1 MALLTVDNL
10 SLSFGTHILLDRAS
24 FSLEQNERVSLIGR
38 NGAGKTTLM
47 RLIMGEAQAD
57 DGKLHHQDGLVVS
70 CLDQEVPDHLSG
82 SVFDIVASGAGDAQ
96 ILLTQYHHLIFQ
108 MEHGDTSEKVLKQL
122 ETVQEELEHID
133 GWTLMQKVDQVIS
146 RLLLD
151 ADELIENLSGGL
163 KRRVMLAKALV
174 NNPDI
179 LLLDEP
185 TNHLD
190 IESIL
195 WLEEFLKNYPGC
207 VLFISHDRVFTQ
219 NVATRILELD
229 RGNLY
234 SWEGDYYNYLRRK
247 EEQRHSE
254 EMENQRFDKKLAE
267 EEVWIRQGIKARRTR
282 NEGRVRALEEMR
294 RQRSDRRQ
302 EVGKVKMSVDD
313 NLNSGKLVAE
323 VKQISYAYQDG
334 DKRKTIV
341 TDFSTLI
348 MRGDRIGLIGPNGIG
363 KSTLLKLL
371 LGELQPDQG
380 SVQIGTKLDIAWF
393 DQLRSQL
400 DPENSVLEN
409 IGQGKEFITING
421 KPRHVYSYLQDF
433 LFTADRARVKVKA
446 LSGGE
451 RNRLLLARLFTRPA
465 NLLVL
470 DEPTND
476 LDSDTLDLL
485 EALLMEYQGTMIL
498 VSHDRAFL
506 NNVVTSTL
514 VFEPSAQSA
523 QNISQNTQ
531 YQLNEYA
538 GGYDDWLQQSKVQQ
552 QAVNTVA
559 KLSENKNKKHTV
571 EKNNQKKVKLS
582 FNDQRELDLLPE
594 KIEMLEQQQQDME
607 SQISAADF
615 YQQDQSQVQ
624 KILSEFEKLQKH
636 LEEQYKRWEELDNR

>member
-10 SLSFGTHILLDRAS
+10 SLSFGTHILLDHSS
-24 FSLEQNERVSLIGR
+24 FSLENNERVSLIGR

-47 RLIMGEAQAD
+47 RLIMGDAQAD
-57 DGKLHHQDGLVVS
+57 DGKIHHQDGLNVS

-82 SVFDIVASGAGDAQ
+82 SVFDIVASGAGEAQ
-96 ILLTQYHHLIFQ
+96 TLLTQYHHLILQ
-108 MEHGDTSEKVLKQL
+108 IEQDHSNKNYLKQL
-122 ETVQEELEHID
+122 ETVQDDLEHIN
-133 GWTLMQKVDQVIS
+133 GWSVMQKVEQVIS

-163 KRRVMLAKALV
+163 KRRVMLARALV

-190 IESIL
+190 IESII
-195 WLEEFLKNYPGC
+195 WLEDFLKNYSGC
-207 VLFISHDRVFTQ
+207 VLFISHDRTFTQ

-234 SWEGDYYNYLRRK
+234 SWEGDYLNYLRRK

-254 EMENQRFDKKLAE
+254 EMENKRFDKKLAE

-282 NEGRVRALEEMR
+282 NEGRVRALEDMR

-313 NLNSGKLVAE
+313 NLRSGKLVAE
-323 VKQISYAYQDG
+323 VDNISYAYADG
-334 DKRKTIV
+334 DRCKPIV
-341 TDFSTLI
+341 TNFSTLI

-371 LGELQPDQG
+371 LGELKPDQG
-380 SVQIGTKLDIAWF
+380 SVHIGTKLEIAWF

-400 DPENSVLEN
+400 DPEQSVLEN

-421 KPRHVYSYLQDF
+421 QPRHVYSYLQDF
-433 LFTADRARVKVKA
+433 LFTAERARVKVKA

-465 NLLVL
+465 NLMVL

-485 EALLMEYQGTMIL
+485 EALLLEYQGTMIL
-498 VSHDRAFL
+498 VSHDRSFL

-514 VFEPSAQSA
+514 VFEPSADSIQDP
-523 QNISQNTQ
+523 SQGMH

-538 GGYDDWLQQSKVQQ
+538 GGYDDWLRQSKVQQ
-552 QAVNTVA
+552 QAEKLSIKAAVNT
-559 KLSENKNKKHTV
+559 KLKENPGT
-571 EKNNQKKVKLS
+571 KKVKLS
-582 FNDQRELDLLPE
+582 YNEQRELEQLPE
-594 KIEMLEQQQQDME
+594 QIEVLEQQQQEME
-607 SQISAADF
+607 STISAADF
-615 YQQDQSQVQ
+615 YQQDQSEVQ
-624 KILSEFEKLQKH
+624 KTLSEFEQLQKK
-636 LEEQYKRWEELDNR
+636 LEKMYSRWEELDNK

>member
-10 SLSFGTHILLDRAS
+10 SLSFGTHILLDHSS
-24 FSLEQNERVSLIGR
+24 FSLENNERVSLIGR
-38 NGAGKTTLM
+38 NGTGKTTLM
-47 RLIMGEAQAD
+47 RLIMGEVQAD
-57 DGKLHHQDGLVVS
+57 DGKIHHQDGLLVS
-70 CLDQEVPDHLSG
+70 CLDQEVPEHLTG
-82 SVFDIVASGAGDAQ
+82 SIFDIVASGVGEAQ
-96 ILLTQYHHLIFQ
+96 ILLTQYHHLILKIEQ
-108 MEHGDTSEKVLKQL
+108 DHSNEKYLKQL
-122 ETVQEELEHID
+122 AIVQDDLEHIN
-133 GWTLMQKVDQVIS
+133 GWSAMQKVEQVIS

-151 ADELIENLSGGL
+151 ADEQIENLSGGL
-163 KRRVMLAKALV
+163 KRRVMLARALV

-190 IESIL
+190 IESII
-195 WLEEFLKNYPGC
+195 WLEEFLKNYSGC

-234 SWEGDYYNYLRRK
+234 SWEGDYLNYLRRK

-254 EMENQRFDKKLAE
+254 EMENKRFDKKMAE

-294 RQRSDRRQ
+294 RQRNNRRE

-313 NLNSGKLVAE
+313 NLRSGKLVAE
-323 VKQISYAYQDG
+323 VENISYAYG
-334 DKRKTIV
+334 ETDKRKPIV
-341 TDFSTLI
+341 TNFSTLI

-363 KSTLLKLL
+363 KTTLLKLI
-371 LGELQPDQG
+371 LGELKPDQG
-380 SVQIGTKLDIAWF
+380 SVHLGTKLEIAWF

-400 DPENSVLEN
+400 EPELSVLEN

-421 KPRHVYSYLQDF
+421 QPRHVYSYLQDF
-433 LFTADRARVKVKA
+433 LFTAERARVKVKA

-485 EALLMEYQGTMIL
+485 EALLLEYEGTLIL
-498 VSHDRAFL
+498 ISHDRAFL

-514 VFEPSAQSA
+514 VFEAVIDSGQDSSL
-523 QNISQNTQ
+523 NVH
-531 YQLNEYA
+531 YELNEYA
-538 GGYDDWLQQSKVQQ
+538 GGYDDWLSQSKIQQQSEKSS
-552 QAVNTVA
+552 A
-559 KLSENKNKKHTV
+559 KLTLETTTK
-571 EKNNQKKVKLS
+571 EKIKSKKVKLS
-582 FNDQRELDLLPE
+582 YNEQRELDQLPE
-594 KIEMLEQQQQDME
+594 QIEVLEQQQQEME
-607 SQISAADF
+607 AKISAADF
-615 YQQDQSQVQ
+615 YKQEQFEVQ
-624 KILSEFEKLQKH
+624 KILTEFEKGQKK
-636 LEEQYKRWEELDNR
+636 LEKMYSRWEKLDNK